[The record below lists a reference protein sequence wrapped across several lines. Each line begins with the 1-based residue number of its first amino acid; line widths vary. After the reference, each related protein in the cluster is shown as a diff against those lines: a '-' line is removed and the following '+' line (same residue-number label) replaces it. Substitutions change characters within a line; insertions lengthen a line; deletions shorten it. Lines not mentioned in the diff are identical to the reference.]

1 MADDDF
7 KYTGVHAFVFM
18 NEVHPALDVASGSL
32 KDPGSEITTIRD
44 VIDVLRAYGPPPEGP
59 VMFAAE
65 LLGSSKGF
73 AHLRG
78 ESLAEVQDFVGG
90 SLSRRGVASNYS
102 TEKDWATI
110 GPRKAGAKRDTPE
123 VIALIRLC
131 VRKGEVSSVLRALAD
146 QEGPLKDTFKGA
158 SSVFGDY
165 DVLLQLG
172 ADTFDEV
179 AAAAYGPL
187 QEIAGIQST
196 DTAFTD
202 ARRYED

>member
-1 MADDDF
+1 
-7 KYTGVHAFVFM
+7 
-18 NEVHPALDVASGSL
+18 
-32 KDPGSEITTIRD
+32 
-44 VIDVLRAYGPPPEGP
+44 
-59 VMFAAE
+59 
-65 LLGSSKGF
+65 
-73 AHLRG
+73 
-78 ESLAEVQDFVGG
+78 VQDFVGG

-131 VRKGEVSSVLRALAD
+131 VRKGEVQSVLRALAD
-146 QEGPLKDTFKGA
+146 QEGPLRGTFKGA
-158 SSVFGDY
+158 SSVYGDY
-165 DVLLQLG
+165 DILLQLG

-179 AAAAYGPL
+179 AVAAYGPL
-187 QEIAGIQST
+187 QEIAGIEST